1 MTYELLM
8 QEAQGI
14 SDELMQEVIRF
25 IRFLKVD
32 VGQNK
37 SETESAQVIK
47 FDAFAGG
54 LEYISDDFDST
65 LETFEEYI

>member
-32 VGQNK
+32 VGQNNPK
-37 SETESAQVIK
+37 RKARK
-47 FDAFAGG
+47 
-54 LEYISDDFDST
+54 
-65 LETFEEYI
+65 